1 MEWNNKLK
9 PKPNMIEKATKLMEN
24 QVGVVNQGNQAIDA
38 MTKAAT
44 NMIGNMGQKPKKKG
58 FGFFGKK

>member
-9 PKPNMIEKATKLMEN
+9 PKPNTMQKAQKLMDT
-24 QVGVVNQGNQAIDA
+24 QVGVVNAGNQAMDA

-44 NMIGNMGQKPKKKG
+44 SMISNMGQKPKKKG
-58 FGFFGKK
+58 FGLFGKK